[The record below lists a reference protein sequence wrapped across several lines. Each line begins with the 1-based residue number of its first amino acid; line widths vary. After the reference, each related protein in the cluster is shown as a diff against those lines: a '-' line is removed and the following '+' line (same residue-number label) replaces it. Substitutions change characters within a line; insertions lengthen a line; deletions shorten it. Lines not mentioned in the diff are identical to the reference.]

1 MGTHT
6 SEVIL
11 KFKDQFSSGFDKTL
25 QRLKSGTVFTK
36 KTINSL
42 NSAGDT
48 MLRTGTML
56 FAPLAVGIRQCIA
69 AEMDYENAIA
79 KVKTIADES
88 QKPMETIGKEM
99 RDISKTYGQDIG
111 DVADTF
117 YNVISATVDT
127 ANAIDYVHVASKMA
141 IGGFAEMNTAVGGL
155 TAVMAGYSKQG
166 YDMYRVGDLLAQTQ
180 VYGKTTIDELSQTLG
195 TVTPFSSQ
203 VGMSLE
209 DLSTIMAVLTSN
221 GLDTA
226 TATVG
231 LKNAITSILS
241 PTSSAVKQ
249 FEKFNLSYGSKAFSE
264 MDFGS
269 YLDNLKKAVGLTKE
283 AEEELKKLKADESVT
298 DEQLTEFYKNAGVN
312 IDNLLT
318 MFGNIRG
325 ATAMLSLTGSID
337 KYHQFRTQMNEE
349 NSKGVLEKQANIM
362 LSAPQQQFKILKQ
375 NFTDSLRLFGE
386 KLMPKV
392 NELLGHATNMLNK
405 LNSMSDEQISQIV
418 DNVIKVA
425 AFGATLIAIGTA
437 CKALASILSLVN
449 LIWGGVSKLAG
460 IKLVGDALKGAGGAA
475 AGAGAAK
482 AAGGAGLFGKVGAG
496 LSAAGGKLLA
506 GASAAGKFLLGK
518 ALPAVIGFKIGMD
531 LSETKIGNDSLFK
544 EGEPIYYYDNV
555 DDMRA
560 QMRPEVRERF
570 ELMDKLQKENNE
582 KRKQQELENQ
592 NKPAYQTYDL
602 KTNKFTNVYISNVDV
617 NGVENL
623 DNMIS
628 EIENAADSMR

>member
-1 MGTHT
+1 
-6 SEVIL
+6 
-11 KFKDQFSSGFDKTL
+11 
-25 QRLKSGTVFTK
+25 
-36 KTINSL
+36 
-42 NSAGDT
+42 
-48 MLRTGTML
+48 
-56 FAPLAVGIRQCIA
+56 
-69 AEMDYENAIA
+69 
-79 KVKTIADES
+79 
-88 QKPMETIGKEM
+88 
-99 RDISKTYGQDIG
+99 
-111 DVADTF
+111 
-117 YNVISATVDT
+117 
-127 ANAIDYVHVASKMA
+127 
-141 IGGFAEMNTAVGGL
+141 
-155 TAVMAGYSKQG
+155 
-166 YDMYRVGDLLAQTQ
+166 
-180 VYGKTTIDELSQTLG
+180 
-195 TVTPFSSQ
+195 
-203 VGMSLE
+203 
-209 DLSTIMAVLTSN
+209 
-221 GLDTA
+221 
-226 TATVG
+226 
-231 LKNAITSILS
+231 
-241 PTSSAVKQ
+241 
-249 FEKFNLSYGSKAFSE
+249 
-264 MDFGS
+264 
-269 YLDNLKKAVGLTKE
+269 
-283 AEEELKKLKADESVT
+283 
-298 DEQLTEFYKNAGVN
+298 
-312 IDNLLT
+312 LLT

-592 NKPAYQTYDL
+592 NKPAYQTYDP